1 MLKQA
6 ILAAL
11 EVIEP
16 DEWGFVSKQS
26 IQKRTNAMSQLLN
39 VLNQLEETNIDLG
52 CWERGCACC
61 DTRVDKDW
69 VLVEGVKIA
78 R

>member
-11 EVIEP
+11 DCIES
-16 DEWGFVSKQS
+16 DEWGFVNKISL
-26 IQKRTNAMSQLLN
+26 QKRTHAMSLLLN
-39 VLNQLEETNIDLG
+39 VLNQLEETNMDRA

-61 DTRVDKDW
+61 DTRVDLDY

>member
-1 MLKQA
+1 MIKTA

-11 EVIEP
+11 EVIEC

-26 IQKRTNAMSQLLN
+26 IQKRTHAMKLLLE
-39 VLNQLEETNIDLG
+39 VLNQLEETNMDRA

-61 DTRVDKDW
+61 DTRVDTDY
-69 VLVEGVKIA
+69 VLVEGIA
-78 R
+78 K

>member
-1 MLKQA
+1 MIRTA

-11 EVIEP
+11 DCIEL

-39 VLNQLEETNIDLG
+39 VLNKLEETNMDRA
-52 CWERGCACC
+52 CWTRGCACC
-61 DTRVDKDW
+61 DTRVDTDY
-69 VLVEGVKIA
+69 VLVEGIA
-78 R
+78 K

>member
-1 MLKQA
+1 MIKTA

-11 EVIEP
+11 EAIEC
-16 DEWGFVSKQS
+16 DEWGFVSKLS
-26 IQKRTNAMSQLLN
+26 LQKRTNAMSQLLQ
-39 VLNQLEETNIDLG
+39 VLNKLEETNIDLA

-61 DTRVDKDW
+61 DTRVDTDY
-69 VLVEGVKIA
+69 VLIQGVKVE

>member
-1 MLKQA
+1 MIKVA

-26 IQKRTNAMSQLLN
+26 IQKRTHAMKLLLE
-39 VLNQLEETNIDLG
+39 VLNQLEETNMDRA
-52 CWERGCACC
+52 CWTRGCACC
-61 DTRVDKDW
+61 DTRVDTDY
-69 VLVEGVKIA
+69 VLVEGIA
-78 R
+78 K

>member
-1 MLKQA
+1 MIKTA

-11 EVIEP
+11 EVIEC

-26 IQKRTNAMSQLLN
+26 IQKRTHAMKLLLE
-39 VLNQLEETNIDLG
+39 VLNQLEETNMDRA

-61 DTRVDKDW
+61 DTRVDLDY
-69 VLVEGVKIA
+69 VLVEGIA
-78 R
+78 K